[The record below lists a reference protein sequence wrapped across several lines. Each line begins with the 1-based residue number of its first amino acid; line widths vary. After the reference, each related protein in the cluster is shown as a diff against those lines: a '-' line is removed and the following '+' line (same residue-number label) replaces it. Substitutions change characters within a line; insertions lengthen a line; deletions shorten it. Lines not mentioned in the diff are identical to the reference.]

1 VRGFIGEPTAMDD
14 LTKTVAPVDVAAIDL
29 KMMRR
34 CIELSKTAGKQGEF
48 PFASLVCK
56 GETILAESTNR
67 VTRDKD
73 ITRHAE
79 LVTVS
84 QAQKAIGRKK
94 LNNCTLYSNVEPC
107 VMCAF
112 PLREARVSRVVF
124 ALRSPLMG
132 GFSRWNVL
140 ADGTISDA
148 LPEGFG
154 RPVEVIV
161 GLLAQEAED
170 VWQQWNPIVWGVIKQ
185 RGCFEAGPIAHH
197 FTPRKRH
204 FLRDLLSI
212 FYN

>member
-1 VRGFIGEPTAMDD
+1 MDD
-14 LTKTVAPVDVAAIDL
+14 LTKKTTLIDVTAIDL

-34 CIELSKTAGKQGEF
+34 CIELSQTAAKLGEF
-48 PFASLVCK
+48 PFASVICK
-56 GETILAESTNR
+56 GETILAESINR
-67 VTRDKD
+67 VTRDRD

-79 LVTVS
+79 LVAVS

-94 LNNCTLYSNVEPC
+94 LVNCTLYSNVEPC

-124 ALRSPLMG
+124 ALKSPLMG

-140 ADGTISDA
+140 ADDAISDV

-161 GLLAQEAED
+161 GLLADEAEE
-170 VWQQWNPIVWGVIKQ
+170 VWQRWNPLVWRVIKQ
-185 RGCFEAGPIAHH
+185 RGCFEAGRIE
-197 FTPRKRH
+197 RH
-204 FLRDLLSI
+204 FKAHKRSLVRDLLSI
-212 FYN
+212 FHH